1 MGNGEPGINLDRAAI
16 TGFGLLKPFEV
27 PEQVAKV
34 RVHSRVV
41 RLELQ
46 CTPKRRLCGFQ
57 ATQAAQCIAEIVMRF
72 GKVRRDLYGALAA
85 CQCGSKI
92 AFFTQ
97 HAPEIV
103 MRRCEVGVQ
112 IDGAA
117 VAGAGLG
124 WTPGGVLCVAEI
136 GVSLGRAG
144 RHGDR
149 FADQLD
155 RALRAPI
162 AQGDYPEQM
171 QRVGIIRR
179 FGEYLVVN
187 CRGAFKPPRTVMLKG
202 CRQLRRNGCLA
213 ILAD

>member
-1 MGNGEPGINLDRAAI
+1 MSNGEFGINLDGAAI
-16 TGFGLLKPFEV
+16 AGLGFLEPFEV

-34 RVHSRVV
+34 RVQHRVV

-46 CTPKRRLCGFQ
+46 CAPKRDLGGFRT
-57 ATQAAQCIAEIVMRF
+57 TQAAQCIAEIVMRF
-72 GKVRRDLYGALAA
+72 GKVRRDLQGALAA
-85 CQCGSKI
+85 SQCGCKI

-97 HAPEIV
+97 HAPEVV
-103 MRRCEVGVQ
+103 MRRGEVGVQ

-117 VAGAGLG
+117 VAGASLG
-124 WTPGGVLCVAEI
+124 GTPGGVLRVTEI
-136 GVSLGRAG
+136 GVSLSRTG

-162 AQGDYPEQM
+162 AQGNYTEQM
-171 QRVGIIRR
+171 ERVGVIRR
-179 FGEYLVVN
+179 FVEYFVVD
-187 CRGAFKPPRTVMLKG
+187 CRSALEPPSTVMRKS
-202 CRQLRRNGCLA
+202 CRQLRRNRRLV